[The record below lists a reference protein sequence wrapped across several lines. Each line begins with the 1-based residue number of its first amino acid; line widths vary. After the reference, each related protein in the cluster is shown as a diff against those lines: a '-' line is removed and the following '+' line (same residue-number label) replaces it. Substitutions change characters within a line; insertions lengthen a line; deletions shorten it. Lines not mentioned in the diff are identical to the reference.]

1 MKVDQ
6 TMGNFLK
13 IQMTDKENLCQNIY
27 TDEIIKTAQYLKD
40 YEQYAFI
47 GKKDIPATC
56 YTNFRDALFHFRK
69 MVDCLEEHEIM
80 QQAFAIRE
88 HLSRARTDAKTAVIF
103 HYSKIA
109 SCLLKDDSIDQ
120 GIKMQLRVSL
130 HQMKNIV
137 LTSRINGMLMS
148 ETSINNVSEDE
159 VDNILEMF
167 LDLVQENC
175 FNQFKTLNDSMNMKN
190 EDYEPPQSEC
200 E

>member
-1 MKVDQ
+1 
-6 TMGNFLK
+6 MGNFLK

-40 YEQYAFI
+40 YEQYASVW
-47 GKKDIPATC
+47 KKDIPATC

-109 SCLLKDDSIDQ
+109 SRLLQDDSVTWNIR
-120 GIKMQLRVSL
+120 MQLRASL

-137 LTSRINGMLMS
+137 LTSRISGMVMS
-148 ETSINNVSEDE
+148 EASINSVSEEE
-159 VDNILEMF
+159 VDNIFETF
-167 LDLVQENC
+167 LDLVQEKC
-175 FNQFKTLNDSMNMKN
+175 FDQFKAINDSMNSKN
-190 EDYEPPQSEC
+190 AVHESSN
-200 E
+200 